1 MNKNL
6 NDKLKYLDSIFINI
20 EKLSTQLNILHDLNF
35 LKTDYRLSKLSK
47 IIKIIKF
54 INDFKQ
60 EIRSE
65 ILKNF
70 NNNTYENI
78 HFEKYLVKNLNISKT
93 IITNQ
98 YKYKLSYKQEFNNL
112 KNSINYSLK
121 NMEKSKKIK
130 IKNIIVDFHRYCSD
144 YKNKEINKYVI
155 NKMNKYKFQIDC
167 SKN

>member
-54 INDFKQ
+54 INDFKH

-121 NMEKSKKIK
+121 
-130 IKNIIVDFHRYCSD
+130 
-144 YKNKEINKYVI
+144 
-155 NKMNKYKFQIDC
+155 
-167 SKN
+167 